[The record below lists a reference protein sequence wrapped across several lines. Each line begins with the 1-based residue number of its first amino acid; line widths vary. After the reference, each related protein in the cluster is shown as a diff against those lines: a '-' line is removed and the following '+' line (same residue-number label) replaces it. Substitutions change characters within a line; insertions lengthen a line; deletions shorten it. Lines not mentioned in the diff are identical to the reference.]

1 MYYFKKDDKM
11 SYKYNV
17 TFDEEKVKELREKI
31 IYKCGIKKHYEYES
45 DSFYPNIYSG
55 LISNYKE
62 YPVGDYEYD
71 TETRTIYHYSYDK
84 IEPPYLARLID
95 RLVVDDS
102 SSIPLILNYDVK
114 KEESVDDKI
123 DKLNESLKVLDT
135 KDISKIKTKLSE
147 LEDLIDEKKLNE
159 NREKIDPYYK
169 ELLGLIKFDLVDS
182 ICNDEIDRV
191 KDFLNV
197 NKVLVKK

>member
-45 DSFYPNIYSG
+45 DSFYPNMYSG

-62 YPVGDYEYD
+62 YPVGDNEYD

-84 IEPPYLARLID
+84 I
-95 RLVVDDS
+95 
-102 SSIPLILNYDVK
+102 
-114 KEESVDDKI
+114 
-123 DKLNESLKVLDT
+123 
-135 KDISKIKTKLSE
+135 
-147 LEDLIDEKKLNE
+147 
-159 NREKIDPYYK
+159 DPYYK
-169 ELLGLIKFDLVDS
+169 ELLGLIKFNLVDS